1 MIKLS
6 KRLQKIAELINEED
20 TVLDIGCDHALLDI
34 YLSNKYN
41 KLYYASDLRESAL
54 DMARS
59 NIKKYSS
66 DKVILKC
73 GNGLDVLDENM
84 DINTVVISG
93 MGYLSIISILK
104 KIKHLK
110 NINKLVIQSNS
121 NSEIVRKFILKN
133 GFYIDS
139 ESIILDKNIYYIIS
153 SFKRG
158 KRKYSNMD
166 KEIGIMGDNLLKD
179 YIEIEIKKNNVLLSI
194 IPKKEFLRRIYVRR
208 KLRYLYKKRIL
219 CEK

>member
-34 YLSNKYN
+34 YLSNKYS
-41 KLYYASDLRESAL
+41 KTYYASDLRESAL

-104 KIKHLK
+104 NIKHIK

-133 GFYIDS
+133 GFYIDN
-139 ESIILDKNIYYIIS
+139 ETIVLDKNIYYIIS

-166 KEIGIMGDNLLKD
+166 KEIGIMNDELLKN

-194 IPKKEFLRRIYVRR
+194 IPKKEFIRRIYIKR
-208 KLRYLYKKRIL
+208 KLKYLYKK
-219 CEK
+219 KNSM

>member
-34 YLSNKYN
+34 YLSKKYS
-41 KLYYASDLRESAL
+41 KTYYASDLRESAL

-84 DINTVVISG
+84 AINTIVISG

-104 KIKHLK
+104 NIKHIK

-133 GFYIDS
+133 GFYIDN
-139 ESIILDKNIYYIIS
+139 ETIVLDKNIYYIIS

-166 KEIGIMGDNLLKD
+166 KEIGIMDAALLKD

-194 IPKKEFLRRIYVRR
+194 IPKNEFLRRIYVKR
-208 KLRYLYKKRIL
+208 KLKYLYKKRIL
-219 CEK
+219 CER

>member
-34 YLSNKYN
+34 YLSNKYS
-41 KLYYASDLRESAL
+41 KTYYASDLRESAL

-104 KIKHLK
+104 NIKHIK

-133 GFYIDS
+133 GFYIDN
-139 ESIILDKNIYYIIS
+139 ETIVLDKNIYYIIS

-166 KEIGIMGDNLLKD
+166 KEIGIMNDELLKN

-194 IPKKEFLRRIYVRR
+194 IPKKEFIRRIYIKR
-208 KLRYLYKKRIL
+208 KLKYLYKKRIL